1 MKCKICEGHFN
12 TNNSFSFLFYFPEIC
27 PSCEHKYKAETNK
40 EFIPIDGG
48 EICYI
53 YLYDLPLNLVQRNY
67 LERNLKII
75 YKQLKKDFEKYELFL
90 MIDDFLIKEM
100 ADYWPLISPFKR
112 ICFFSL
118 QYLDI
123 MNWKF
128 LE

>member
-1 MKCKICEGHFN
+1 MKCKICEEYFN
-12 TNNSFSFLFYFPEIC
+12 THNSFSFLFYFPEIC
-27 PSCEHKYKAETNK
+27 PSCEIKYKVEINK
-40 EFIPIDGG
+40 EIIPIDGG
-48 EICYI
+48 EIHYI

-75 YKQLKKDFEKYELFL
+75 YRQLKKDFEKYELFI

-100 ADYWPLISPFKR
+100 AIYWPLLSSFRR